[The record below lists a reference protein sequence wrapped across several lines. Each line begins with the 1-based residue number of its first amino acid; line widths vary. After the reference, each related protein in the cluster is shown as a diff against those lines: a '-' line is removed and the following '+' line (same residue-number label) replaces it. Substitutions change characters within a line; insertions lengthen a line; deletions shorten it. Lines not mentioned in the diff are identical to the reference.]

1 MTASVI
7 VWDGKDVPPDTGVPV
22 LCWGSYAQGGGVISV
37 PRYLEEQATRLRAR
51 YLAFIHDLGES
62 RVDGQRIV
70 DHLNLGE
77 GFSLWWMTQL
87 AEKSPFKSPRI
98 YDCLRLLALEEI
110 LRARKPSELTLYS
123 SDRELAQALR
133 QLCENLRINFVRRAG
148 DGRGRKWSLR
158 RLYRGLPFPVQGLL
172 SLRHFLRRWPLRRS
186 RKPQWFSGDSAI
198 LLCSYFIHLDRDSC
212 SQGRFY
218 SRQWGA
224 LPQYLQDSGRRLNWI
239 QHFLFSAAVP
249 DLRTGLDW
257 LGLFNRDSEKQGC
270 HTFLDA
276 YLTWGIVARALRDW
290 LRLNSVARRLRQV
303 HSAFYPQG
311 SAAWLWPFLR
321 RDWLTSLKGPV
332 ALSNCLWL
340 ALFEAVLQD
349 APRQAM
355 GLYLCENQGWERAFL
370 HAWRKH
376 GHGEIIGVVHATVP
390 FWHLY
395 YFDDPRS
402 VNSKED
408 CGMPLADR
416 LAVNGQVAWKALT
429 EAGFPV
435 EKLAAVEGLRYLDL
449 PAGEAA
455 RQARGKPLPSG
466 ATGAKILVLG
476 DMLPDSMH
484 NFLVLLEAAGQL
496 LPPGYR
502 FTFKPHPG
510 YAVEL
515 AGYPGLRADETREA
529 LDRIVG
535 DYDFAVAAN
544 STSASVDAYVAGLPV
559 IIALDGADLNLSPLR
574 GQADVRFVR
583 TPEELAEALQTK
595 DRGRA
600 TNLERQEF
608 FFLDPELPRWKQ
620 LLSSA
625 RPA

>member
-1 MTASVI
+1 VI
-7 VWDGKDVPPDTGVPV
+7 VWDGKDEPPDTGVLV
-22 LCWGSYAQGGGVISV
+22 LCWGSYAQGGRVTSV
-37 PRYLEEQATRLRAR
+37 PRYLEDQAVRIRAK

-62 RVDGQRIV
+62 QIDGKRIV
-70 DHLNLGE
+70 DHLNLGD

-110 LRARKPSELTLYS
+110 LRDRKPSELTLYS
-123 SDRELAQALR
+123 SDPDLAQAMR
-133 QLCENLRINFVRRAG
+133 QLCENLRIPFVRRPG
-148 DGRGRKWSLR
+148 KQPRRKWSLR
-158 RLYRGLPFPVQGLL
+158 RLYRGLPYPVQGLL
-172 SLRHFLRRWPLRRS
+172 SLRHFLRRWPLRKS
-186 RKPQWFSGDSAI
+186 KKPPWFSGDSAV
-198 LLCSYFIHLDRDSC
+198 LLCSYFIHLDRASC
-212 SQGRFY
+212 MQGHFY

-224 LPQYLQDSGRRLNWI
+224 LPQHLHDSGKRTNWI

-249 DLRTGLDW
+249 DLRTGLNW
-257 LGLFNRDSEKQGC
+257 LRLFNRDAENQGC

-276 YLTWGIVARALRDW
+276 YLTWGIVARALRGW

-303 HSAFYPQG
+303 HTAFYPQG

-321 RDWLTSLKGPV
+321 RDWLTSLQGPV
-332 ALSNCLWL
+332 ALGNCLWI
-340 ALFEAVLQD
+340 ALFEAVLKD
-349 APRQAM
+349 MPRQAM
-355 GLYLCENQGWERAFL
+355 GLYLCENQGWERALL

-376 GHGEIIGVVHATVP
+376 GHGEIIGVLHATVP

-416 LAVNGQVAWKALT
+416 LAVNGQGAWNALA

-435 EKLAAVEGLRYLDL
+435 ERLAAVEGLRYLNL
-449 PAGEAA
+449 SVPEPAKQYSE
-455 RQARGKPLPSG
+455 KPLKSG
-466 ATGAKILVLG
+466 STGVKVLVLG
-476 DMLPDSMH
+476 DMLPESMH
-484 NFLVLLEAAGQL
+484 NFLVLLEETSQL

-574 GQADVRFVR
+574 GQPDVRFVS

-595 DRGRA
+595 GQSTASDSD
-600 TNLERQEF
+600 RQEF
-608 FFLDPELPRWKQ
+608 FFLDAELPRWKQ

-625 RPA
+625 SPA